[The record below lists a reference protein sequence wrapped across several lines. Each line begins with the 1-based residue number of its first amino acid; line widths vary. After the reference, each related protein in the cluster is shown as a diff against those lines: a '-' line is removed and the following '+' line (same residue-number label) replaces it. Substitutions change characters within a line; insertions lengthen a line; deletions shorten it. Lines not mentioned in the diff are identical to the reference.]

1 MRYKI
6 VLFFAYGIVGCNSDY
21 THELPNEYILA
32 RIYSGATAIADMDS
46 KIIVGPSKY
55 GILIGVD
62 RHYVVGNL
70 DTEEKA
76 FKVEDIPDRYF
87 IVNTYNGNVYKEL
100 SQLQFDTRKREL
112 GIRAV
117 ELKRPTKHGI

>member
-1 MRYKI
+1 LRYLI
-6 VLFFAYGIVGCNSDY
+6 ISLFAYGIYGCNSDY
-21 THELPNEYILA
+21 THELPNEYFLA
-32 RIYSGATAIADMDS
+32 RVYSGASAIADMDS

-70 DTEEKA
+70 DTEEKS
-76 FKVEDIPDRYF
+76 FKVEDIPNRYF
-87 IVNTYNGNVYKEL
+87 IVNTDNGNVYKDL
-100 SQLQFDTRKREL
+100 SQLQFDRRKQEL
-112 GIRAV
+112 GIRPV